1 MAILLDA
8 NMLILLFDEQA
19 AAPGDPDT
27 GQPVTHCQ
35 DRLRHFL
42 DVYSRPKGARIII
55 PTPALTEFLVKVA
68 SRQRPAYVDQ
78 LRRVRG
84 CRIAPF
90 GDRAAIE
97 LAEMQDVLI
106 EEAPARLRQ
115 QERETRAKAKLDQ
128 QIVAIA
134 RCEGVTTIYSAD
146 DGLGRFAKRF
156 GIERVGV
163 EKLPLPPKSL
173 QGVLALEPPEVDPP
187 EPEPED

>member
-1 MAILLDA
+1 MAVALDA
-8 NMLILLFDEQA
+8 NMLILLFDEHA
-19 AAPGDPDT
+19 AAPSDPST
-27 GQPVTHCQ
+27 SQPVTHCQ

-42 DVYSRPKGARIII
+42 DVYSRPKGAKIVL
-55 PTPALTEFLVKVA
+55 PTPALTEFLVKVE
-68 SRQRPAYVDQ
+68 SRLRPAYVDQ

-106 EEAPARLRQ
+106 NEAPPRLRR

-134 RCEGVTTIYSAD
+134 RCEGVTAIYSD
-146 DGLGRFAKRF
+146 DENLGRFAGRF
-156 GIERVGV
+156 GIERIGV
-163 EKLPLPPKSL
+163 AQLPLPPKSL
-173 QGVLALEPPEVDPP
+173 QGVLPLDPP
-187 EPEPED
+187 EPDRPEPED